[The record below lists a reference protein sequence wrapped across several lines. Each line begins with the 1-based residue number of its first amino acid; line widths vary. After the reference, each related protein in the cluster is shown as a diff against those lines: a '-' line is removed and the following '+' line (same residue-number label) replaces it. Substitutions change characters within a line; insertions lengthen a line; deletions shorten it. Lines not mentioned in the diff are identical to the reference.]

1 MTKQNDIITPEGYFE
16 GLKQRLGSIPS
27 REAAAPGV
35 TFVRVLKPALAYA
48 ASLALLVFLGN
59 RILSHT
65 AAPAQPELTTDELV
79 AYLQEENVSLE
90 QIYCYYEENY

>member
-1 MTKQNDIITPEGYFE
+1 MTKQNDIITPEGYFD
-16 GLKQRLGSIPS
+16 GLKQRLEGIPS
-27 REAAAPGV
+27 RESANRGAV
-35 TFVRVLKPALAYA
+35 LVRVLKPALAYA
-48 ASLALLVFLGN
+48 ASLALLVFIGN

-65 AAPAQPELTTDELV
+65 AAPAEPELTTEELV